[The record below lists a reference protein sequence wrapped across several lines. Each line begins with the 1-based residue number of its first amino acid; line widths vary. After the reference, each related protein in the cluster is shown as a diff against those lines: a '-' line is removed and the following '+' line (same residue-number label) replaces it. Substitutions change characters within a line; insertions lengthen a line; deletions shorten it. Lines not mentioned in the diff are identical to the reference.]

1 MSVSLGGG
9 HNVFD
14 LVKIIKDKGLDQTT
28 ELYSPSELTIRNCQ
42 QLGLDVKPISLAKQ
56 VDLAFDGC
64 DSVDFQLKALKSGGG
79 IHLFEKIAPQKAKAY
94 YLLAPSEKIS
104 QQLDPKIPLC
114 LEIAEPALD
123 QILKLAES
131 LGLDAQVRM
140 AQATATYARSPLGN
154 LLVDLYASSWQDI
167 VAIENKLVKENGV
180 ISSSLFANLVT
191 GVISEKN
198 QTGFIF
204 KGE

>member
-1 MSVSLGGG
+1 MFILSIISDYASQLIEPNMSVSLGGG

-28 ELYSPSELTIRNCQ
+28 ELYSPSE
-42 QLGLDVKPISLAKQ
+42 
-56 VDLAFDGC
+56 
-64 DSVDFQLKALKSGGG
+64 
-79 IHLFEKIAPQKAKAY
+79 
-94 YLLAPSEKIS
+94 KIS

-123 QILKLAES
+123 QILKLAEL